1 MNDFSVVG
9 DACYAHKIMGSPGGK
24 HWESLQRNV
33 WRSVVSPLKRSV
45 FGHRMLHS
53 AVILWEALVTN
64 VGALKFQVSVWLM
77 RKITS
82 INTSCL
88 RLSVKFI
95 FTEFTQW
102 STWRKGLEIYS
113 ANLGIN
119 VGAHLSF
126 LVVIKCGDI
135 YTKCNYTRPRSAL
148 CVQVV
153 TRQQYI

>member
-1 MNDFSVVG
+1 
-9 DACYAHKIMGSPGGK
+9 MGSPGGK
-24 HWESLQRNV
+24 HCESLQRNV
-33 WRSVVSPLKRSV
+33 WRGVVSPLKRSV

-126 LVVIKCGDI
+126 LVVIKV
-135 YTKCNYTRPRSAL
+135 TRPSFFEGVPSYFEAL
-148 CVQVV
+148 WYPQLYFYRKSN
-153 TRQQYI
+153 T

>member
-1 MNDFSVVG
+1 MNDFSVIG
-9 DACYAHKIMGSPGGK
+9 DVCYAHKIMGSPGGK
-24 HWESLQRNV
+24 HCESLQRNV
-33 WRSVVSPLKRSV
+33 WRGVVSPLKRSV

-53 AVILWEALVTN
+53 AVILWEAVVTN

-77 RKITS
+77 RKILS
-82 INTSCL
+82 INTPCV

>member
-1 MNDFSVVG
+1 MLCAQDYG
-9 DACYAHKIMGSPGGK
+9 IARGK
-24 HWESLQRNV
+24 HCESLQRNV
-33 WRSVVSPLKRSV
+33 WRGVVSPLKRSV

-64 VGALKFQVSVWLM
+64 VGAWKFQVSVWLM

-82 INTSCL
+82 INTPCL

>member
-1 MNDFSVVG
+1 MLCAQDYGIARGQTLRVPIEKCMAWSCFSV
-9 DACYAHKIMGSPGGK
+9 
-24 HWESLQRNV
+24 
-33 WRSVVSPLKRSV
+33 
-45 FGHRMLHS
+45 LHS

-77 RKITS
+77 RKILS
-82 INTSCL
+82 INTPCV

-102 STWRKGLEIYS
+102 STWRKVLEIYS

-126 LVVIKCGDI
+126 LVVIKCVDI
-135 YTKCNYTRPRSAL
+135 YTKCNYARPRSAL

-153 TRQQYI
+153 TR